1 MNSLI
6 PQLRNSTI
14 SLKFDLMDARQSYTY
29 THIFISSIMK
39 FALTMEFIS
48 LVEGKA
54 QTDLSNKEKKKKTVT
69 VKKIK

>member
-1 MNSLI
+1 
-6 PQLRNSTI
+6 
-14 SLKFDLMDARQSYTY
+14 
-29 THIFISSIMK
+29 MK